1 MTRIKVAQMASVLD
15 GRSNSGTARVAYEI
29 FSELS
34 KHDSVTQ
41 TLIHFDDSDND
52 IYKHENITDL
62 KLPYWNLPIGSRFFA
77 FHYFI
82 VRNFFSTKKNK
93 LQFDICHW
101 HVSRIYPFFW
111 LFPAKKIILTMH
123 DAGGYLLP
131 GVNTF
136 FTFINKVTI
145 RLNLRKIS
153 KVIVVSENAK
163 YLLSKA
169 AKIPQDKIVVIS
181 NASHFSQLISRAPLT
196 INQKFIV
203 CVSRW
208 QRHKNVGNLVEG
220 FALFKAAT
228 ESDIKLVLVGK
239 PVGGFDEPLI
249 KRNKLKLE
257 DDIINLTDLVDV
269 EIAWLFDNAVL
280 NIFPS
285 LHEGFGLS
293 VLEGIMRDCPAI
305 VHKYTATYEIAG
317 AAGYAIDMNDP
328 LEISRALS
336 ELLIKN
342 PNHLINL
349 KNNCKYVSRKFNW
362 EVSGKKLVDLY
373 KNSMVSA

>member
-1 MTRIKVAQMASVLD
+1 MASVLD

-29 FSELS
+29 FRELS
-34 KHDSVTQ
+34 KHDSVAQ

-52 IYKHENITDL
+52 IYKHENITEL

-82 VRNFFSTKKNK
+82 IRNFFSKKKNK

-111 LFPAKKIILTMH
+111 LFPAKKFILTMH

-145 RLNLRKIS
+145 KLNLRRIF

-163 YLLSKA
+163 SLLSEA

-181 NASHFSQLISRAPLT
+181 NASFFSQLISRAPLS

-208 QRHKNVGNLVEG
+208 QKHKNVGNLVEG

-228 ESDIKLVLVGK
+228 DSDIKLVLVGK

-249 KRNKLKLE
+249 KINTLNL
-257 DDIINLTDLVDV
+257 DDACINLTDLLDI

-293 VLEGIMRDCPAI
+293 VLEGLMRDCPAL
-305 VHKYTATYEIAG
+305 VHKFTATCEIAG
-317 AAGYAIDMNDP
+317 AAGHAIDMNDP
-328 LEISRALS
+328 LQISRALT
-336 ELLIKN
+336 ELLIEN
-342 PNHLINL
+342 PSHLIIL
-349 KNNCKYVSRKFNW
+349 KNNCKFVSRKFNW
-362 EVSGKKLVDLY
+362 GISVKKLVDLY
-373 KNSMVSA
+373 KDSMVRA